1 MGLGIIGQKYF
12 IGLRCYRIYFENF
25 SVRVE
30 MIIKERDEY
39 IYLLCLIL
47 MLYLEME
54 ILFKNKI

>member
-1 MGLGIIGQKYF
+1 
-12 IGLRCYRIYFENF
+12 
-25 SVRVE
+25 